1 MLEEL
6 KKNYPWSAKV
16 AEADFGIGAALFEQK
31 KYDEAISIL
40 ADVAK
45 KITAPVPLRARAM
58 MLLAKSLS
66 EKKAYNDAINNY
78 IKIATF
84 FESEAELAAEGLYEG
99 AQLTGAAGRR

>member
-1 MLEEL
+1 
-6 KKNYPWSAKV
+6 
-16 AEADFGIGAALFEQK
+16 
-31 KYDEAISIL
+31 
-40 ADVAK
+40 
-45 KITAPVPLRARAM
+45 

-99 AQLTGAAGRR
+99 AQLLEQQAAGKIPLKDPTLTLPKATPAAAAKKAGATPSPGAASPKPGVTTAQK